1 MPFKT
6 PLQIEP
12 IGRRKFK
19 LIASLV
25 YETKAGIVYEV
36 PVGRITD
43 LASTWGIP
51 IVAAKFD
58 GLVPMAASLHDY
70 LYDGIVSRK
79 EADSVFYEA
88 MKAENEWYGIEAFT
102 EAERYSIWLGVAV
115 GGVFAFRGEI
125 DGYEKPIM
133 NVNA

>member
-1 MPFKT
+1 MFKT

-19 LIASLV
+19 QIAPLIYETMAGVV
-25 YETKAGIVYEV
+25 YESPT
-36 PVGRITD
+36 GRITD

-58 GLVPMAASLHDY
+58 GLVPMAATLHDF

-88 MKAENEWYGIEAFT
+88 MKAENEWYGVEAVT
-102 EAERYSIWLGVAV
+102 DAERYAIWLGVSV
-115 GGVFAFRGEI
+115 GGVFAFRGIE

-133 NVNA
+133 SVNA